1 MNEWQGNI
9 LSVIKFLFIESILVK
24 GQKIQIQRI
33 GIDCHVNKIR
43 FSEIKIKYSCE
54 LYLRRLVMRESTQPE
69 LR

>member
-1 MNEWQGNI
+1 MI
-9 LSVIKFLFIESILVK
+9 A
-24 GQKIQIQRI
+24 
-33 GIDCHVNKIR
+33 IDCYANKIR